1 MSIINPLC
9 CDFAKVCAFNVFQ
22 EQATLK
28 KLDEEN
34 DRMYK
39 FRIFKEKYAK
49 FNAYIDGN
57 DKMQIECSKFKGNF
71 PKIVENIKSSEK
83 RNRPAKNEILSTFS
97 QNRWLELLLK
107 ISSNIHYVTAPD
119 A

>member
-39 FRIFKEKYAK
+39 FRILKEK
-49 FNAYIDGN
+49 
-57 DKMQIECSKFKGNF
+57 
-71 PKIVENIKSSEK
+71 
-83 RNRPAKNEILSTFS
+83 
-97 QNRWLELLLK
+97 
-107 ISSNIHYVTAPD
+107 
-119 A
+119 